1 MQPRPGIP
9 HKASCHK
16 TGSVPQRRITI
27 QARGREYPVLD
38 PACYELSPSQQSAYL
53 DALDE
58 RADQQKGKPI
68 FDRTALAVMEIVK
81 AQGKKVAKLER
92 LVESLV
98 GEVRELRQEVS
109 QRDQAVEI

>member
-1 MQPRPGIP
+1 
-9 HKASCHK
+9 
-16 TGSVPQRRITI
+16 
-27 QARGREYPVLD
+27 
-38 PACYELSPSQQSAYL
+38 
-53 DALDE
+53 
-58 RADQQKGKPI
+58 
-68 FDRTALAVMEIVK
+68 MEIVK